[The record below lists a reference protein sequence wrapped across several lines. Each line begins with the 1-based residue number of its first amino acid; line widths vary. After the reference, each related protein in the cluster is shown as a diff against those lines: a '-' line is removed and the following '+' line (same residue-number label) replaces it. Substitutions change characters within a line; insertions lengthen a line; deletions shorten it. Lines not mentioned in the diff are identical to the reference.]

1 MEAFQTEIESQR
13 LTIIELRETLRAER
27 QQLSE
32 LKTHFN
38 SISEKHLEKDTAVLV
53 AKTEVTIEREKYQLT
68 SEKLAGLKTEFAL
81 A

>member
-13 LTIIELRETLRAER
+13 LTILELRETLREER
-27 QQLSE
+27 QQHSQ

-38 SISEKHLEKDTAVLV
+38 SISENNLEKDTAVLV
-53 AKTEVTIEREKYQLT
+53 AKTELTIEREKYQLT